1 MTLERARRP
10 SDAPTRRHRARAGRR
25 PCAMTSRAD
34 KKTRVASLSH
44 TYAMVTASCEADK
57 GGNVVAS
64 RPPREAIARAR
75 VDRSIDPFRAKGR
88 DSRKCEHAND

>member
-75 VDRSIDPFRAKGR
+75 GRSIDRPLSSEG
-88 DSRKCEHAND
+88 S